1 MKEHFY
7 GEWVRY
13 DNEEEKIEAEQYL
26 KLWKKFFLKKL
37 PEEMEFVEDHLIDRP
52 IGTLMMKSLTHDE
65 PSKFGTLGVKICVK
79 REENIA
85 DEKGRFD
92 WRL

>member
-13 DNEEEKIEAEQYL
+13 DNEEERQEAIQYL
-26 KLWKKFFLKKL
+26 ALWKKFFLKKL
-37 PEEMEFVEDHLIDRP
+37 PLGAELILDQLIERP
-52 IGTLMMKSLTHDE
+52 IGTLVSSMLSDE
-65 PSKFGTLGVKICVK
+65 PSKFGTLAIKICVEH
-79 REENIA
+79 EEQIS

-92 WRL
+92 CKL